1 MQCSAAMKAWV
12 SPRSALSPNASTCS
26 PSDGEPA
33 SSSNHSSYAPYDAVG
48 SPALSKQ
55 RWDLESTLMAVRVI
69 AAWRLDLESV
79 RREEAE
85 AQAIQLNMEAS
96 LLQERLDSIL
106 GSSRQA
112 ADKGSFQFSSHVKK
126 PSQAVARCVS
136 TVVLNPAPAN
146 AEKMDRKGEAA
157 INNVQRSRS
166 GCIGAA
172 PKRAT
177 KAVHVAV
184 AIPVSMPPM
193 PGELDA
199 RAMDLERWRAEGR
212 PNTTRAGSASS
223 SRNQEGGCAGYA
235 SVPRGR
241 CAASPARVETSLGFG
256 RTQQKNQPL
265 RRRLGFDDV
274 R

>member
-1 MQCSAAMKAWV
+1 MKAWV
-12 SPRSALSPNASTCS
+12 SPGSALSPNASTCS
-26 PSDGEPA
+26 PGDGEPA
-33 SSSNHSSYAPYDAVG
+33 SSSNRSSYAPDDAVG
-48 SPALSKQ
+48 SPALSEQ
-55 RWDLESTLMAVRVI
+55 RWDLESTLLAVRVI

-96 LLQERLDSIL
+96 LLQERLDSII
-106 GSSRQA
+106 GSSRQT
-112 ADKGSFQFSSHVKK
+112 ADKGSFQFSSQIKK

-157 INNVQRSRS
+157 ISVQRSRS

-177 KAVHVAV
+177 KAVPVAV
-184 AIPVSMPPM
+184 AVPVSMPPM
-193 PGELDA
+193 SGERDV

-223 SRNQEGGCAGYA
+223 SRTNEGGCAGYA

-241 CAASPARVETSLGFG
+241 GAASPARVETSFGFG

-265 RRRLGFDDV
+265 RRRLGFDDA